1 MPKTITADEYELLL
15 EENCKALRE
24 YIALLERRGDGMSLN
39 TLRIVSRL
47 IESESKLKFVERDLK
62 KELERERK
70 AFVPASADDP
80 AICREQGLQSRIARI
95 DAIPGGF
102 SLNQRRALGARWN

>member
-15 EENCKALRE
+15 EENCKAIRE
-24 YIALLERRGDGMSLN
+24 YISLLERRGDGMSLN

-62 KELERERK
+62 EELERRQN
-70 AFVPASADDP
+70 AFAPQADDP
-80 AICREQGLQSRIARI
+80 AICRAQELPSRIARM
-95 DAIPGGF
+95 DAIPGEF